1 MRSSRSES
9 KHGSR
14 AAGKAQDPRHAVI
27 SEGAVSI
34 PGTAPAGTPE
44 QLDDGVWRTR
54 LPDGPVVVSE
64 RIDSVRSVALGIWF
78 RQGSIHER
86 PAQQGISHL
95 LEHMAFKGTERRSAR
110 AIAHEIEQVGGIADA
125 FTTHETTVFQARA
138 PATALE
144 RALDVLADLA
154 FHPALRETDLELERN
169 VILEE
174 LSAVE
179 DTPEELL
186 FEEHAAFLYGD
197 HPYGRAIIGT
207 RESVGRIDIEQLR
220 ELHARAFRSGAA
232 VISAAGCLH
241 HEELLELVSRLVP
254 SHGGEAPAPPEPVT
268 SGFTGLR
275 RIRRPGVR
283 QAHVVTGGL
292 TVPYADPIRYAIV
305 LVGTALG
312 GGMSSRLFQRIRE
325 DLGLAY
331 NVYSY
336 HSFYAASGNAGA
348 YLGTSPENVE
358 RARDLLLEELRS
370 LAEQGLESGEI
381 ESTREQ
387 LRGRLMISLESPASR
402 MNRLAGV
409 ELYGEPYRR
418 LDEIA
423 DRIDGVTAAEIERA
437 ASLYHP
443 DRLAVMDLVPLEG
456 GESPV
461 EGPAA
466 ERAFETEIANSHQER
481 MR

>member
-1 MRSSRSES
+1 
-9 KHGSR
+9 
-14 AAGKAQDPRHAVI
+14 
-27 SEGAVSI
+27 VSV
-34 PGTAPAGTPE
+34 PDAAPAGIHE
-44 QLDDGVWRTR
+44 QLDEGVWRTR
-54 LPDGPVVVSE
+54 LPDGPVVLSE

-78 RQGSIHER
+78 RQGSIHEA

-110 AIAHEIEQVGGIADA
+110 AIAQEIEQVGGVADA
-125 FTTHETTVFQARA
+125 FTTHETTVFQARV
-138 PATALE
+138 PETALE
-144 RALDVLADLA
+144 RALDVLADIS
-154 FHPALRETDLELERN
+154 FHPSLRETDLELERN

-179 DTPEELL
+179 DTSEEWL
-186 FEEHAAFLYGD
+186 FEEHAAFLYD
-197 HPYGRAIIGT
+197 NHPYGRAIIGT
-207 RESVGRIDIEQLR
+207 RETVGGITIEQLR
-220 ELHARAFRSGAA
+220 DLHASAFRSGST

-241 HEELLELVSRLVP
+241 HEELVDLVSRLVP
-254 SHGGEAPAPPEPVT
+254 SHGGAPPQPPEPV
-268 SGFTGLR
+268 SEGSTGYR
-275 RIRRPGVR
+275 RIGRPGVR
-283 QAHVVTGGL
+283 QAHVVAGGL
-292 TVPYADPIRYAIV
+292 TVPYADPVRYAIV

-336 HSFYAASGNAGA
+336 HSFHAASGNAGA
-348 YLGTSPENVE
+348 YLGTSPEKVD

-370 LAEQGLESGEI
+370 LAEQGLEPGEL
-381 ESTREQ
+381 ELTREQ

-423 DRIDGVTAAEIERA
+423 DRIDGVTPADIEQA
-437 ASLYHP
+437 VSFYHP
-443 DRLAVMDLVPLEG
+443 DRLAVMDLVPLEDG
-456 GESPV
+456 QSPD
-461 EGPAA
+461 EG
-466 ERAFETEIANSHQER
+466 
-481 MR
+481 